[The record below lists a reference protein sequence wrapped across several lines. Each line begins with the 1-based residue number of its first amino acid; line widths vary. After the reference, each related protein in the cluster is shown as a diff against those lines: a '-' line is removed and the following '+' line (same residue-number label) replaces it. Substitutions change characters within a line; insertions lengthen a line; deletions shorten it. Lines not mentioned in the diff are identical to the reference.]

1 MILGVNK
8 AKVVGFISAFLLLLF
23 SYILLFVNTNKQS
36 QEVMWVLHTNKVIT
50 NLEFLVSEYKSLE
63 LNFRGFMGSRRI
75 EEKEKYYISVKR
87 IDSLFGLIKQ
97 LTADNAYQQLRL
109 DIIRSEID
117 KKATASKIM
126 IDSASLVAP
135 DISLKDFWKNI
146 QTITSTSAPALIKY
160 IKEMEYYEESLLVQ
174 RTDQLKGFN
183 NSILTINLV
192 SFIIALVLALYSVL
206 IYIKENKTRQGAD
219 KRAKQYKMEMENKVN
234 ELAQANKEIKA
245 FRHIEKFAATGRI
258 SRTIAHEVR
267 NPLTNI
273 NLAAEQIKEANPITD
288 ENTML
293 LEMVKR
299 NSLRINQLISDL
311 LNATKFSE
319 LKFEKTSLNKII
331 NEALAVANDSIILKN
346 IKVEK
351 NHSNDIC
358 DIVVD
363 EEKIKIAF
371 LNLIVNAVEAMEPDK
386 GILKIT
392 IENIDKKC
400 KIIFADNGIGMNEE
414 TMSKLFEPFFTSKEN
429 GNGLGLANTQN
440 IILNHKGKI
449 EVESIEGK
457 GSTFTV
463 TLDIPLSA

>member
-192 SFIIALVLALYSVL
+192 SFVIALVLALYSVL